1 MKVKHIGGNRDLEIF
16 NEEFPKHKVVI
27 AGFFADW
34 CGHCKTFKPEWQK
47 FADEAEKSPLEAL
60 IATIPEEHMKG
71 AKCDQTNFQGFPT
84 VRIFKDGGFED
95 YKGKREANALMNHIK
110 TVLTAQR
117 GGRKKRRHRTPRR
130 RRKKT
135 RRKRRRRRHRKGTD
149 FDRELKRVIAQ
160 HRRFQIAR
168 GDKRF
173 KATKGLV
180 KWTRPGKTGR
190 TKRIY
195 YRKRRTRKRR
205 K

>member
-135 RRKRRRRRHRKGTD
+135 RR
-149 FDRELKRVIAQ
+149 
-160 HRRFQIAR
+160 
-168 GDKRF
+168 
-173 KATKGLV
+173 
-180 KWTRPGKTGR
+180 R

-205 K
+205 RRRRK